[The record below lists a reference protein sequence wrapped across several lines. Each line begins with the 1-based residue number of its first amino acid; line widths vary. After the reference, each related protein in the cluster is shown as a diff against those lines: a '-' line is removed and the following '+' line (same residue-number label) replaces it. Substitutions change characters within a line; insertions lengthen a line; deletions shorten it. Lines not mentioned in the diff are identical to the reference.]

1 MGPKV
6 AEQKKPVGVKST
18 PRISL
23 QLGRIHPSNKNP
35 MIPLWDVACAYLY
48 TPESMD
54 WGCNDPGSFVSAILQ
69 MFLFW

>member
-1 MGPKV
+1 MGSKV

-35 MIPLWDVACAYLY
+35 MIPLWDVACAYL
-48 TPESMD
+48 
-54 WGCNDPGSFVSAILQ
+54 
-69 MFLFW
+69 